1 MGIAFLCVV
10 ADVRDHAGGDEHF
23 SDPLAEKLAMNWRAQ
38 RQGKRNFHFPRQL
51 SVATVLDPI
60 DGVPQ
65 RSAVF
70 CPGWRMRWRQDFRPQ
85 DLFLPRVVVDP
96 SGEL

>member
-1 MGIAFLCVV
+1 MGIAFLRVV

-23 SDPLAEKLAMNWRAQ
+23 SDPLAEKFAMNRGAQ
-38 RQGKRNFHFPRQL
+38 SKGKRDFYLPCQL

-70 CPGWRMRWRQDFRPQ
+70 CPCRCMRWHQDFRPQ
-85 DLFLPRVVVDP
+85 DLLFPRVVVDP
-96 SGEL
+96 SGEI

>member
-1 MGIAFLCVV
+1 MGPNFSGSDVAQRQQDVTVGIASLRVV

-23 SDPLAEKLAMNWRAQ
+23 SNPLAEKLAMNRGAQ
-38 RQGKRNFHFPRQL
+38 RKGKRDLHFPGEL

-65 RSAVF
+65 RSAVL
-70 CPGWRMRWRQDFRPQ
+70 CPG
-85 DLFLPRVVVDP
+85 
-96 SGEL
+96 GA